1 MYNKIIEL
9 ALSKNEAN
17 KNIAHDLI
25 LSHFDCTTKEAWA
38 EINCVIPKHMTSD
51 GLHANARIE
60 ALNLMIESGYKCGS
74 TFKWTENYGYFIK
87 IGDMYNSRIE
97 TPVINRQDNIDKWTY
112 TSKVEYVGRYTRK
125 RILFD
130 LSVLK
135 EMGIPENL
143 YQKFDKAIKARVEYQ
158 KLRAE
163 GKKLKQLKILIV
175 GYLPRCYYRDMDKL
189 ELKYNFY
196 IDHYT
201 EYKNNLPF
209 KDYDVV
215 IHDRAID
222 VSIPNVIITHYDSI
236 KGPNVFRRIDEST
249 IKYIRTLLLTTSLEV

>member
-9 ALSKNEAN
+9 ALSENEAN
-17 KNIAHDLI
+17 KNIAHGLI
-25 LSHFDCTTKEAWA
+25 LSHFYCTPKEAWA
-38 EINCVIPKHMTSD
+38 EINCVIPKHMTGD
-51 GLHANARIE
+51 NLHANARIE

-87 IGDMYNSRIE
+87 IGDMYNSRIV
-97 TPVINRQDNIDKWTY
+97 TPIINRHDNF
-112 TSKVEYVGRYTRK
+112 KVEYVGRYTKK

-135 EMGIPENL
+135 ELGIPENL
-143 YQKFDKAIKARVEYQ
+143 YQKFDKAIKSKVEYQ

-175 GYLPRCYYRDMDKL
+175 GYLPRCYYRDMEKL
-189 ELKYNFY
+189 ELKYNLD
-196 IDHYT
+196 IKHYT
-201 EYKNNLPF
+201 GYKNNLPF

-222 VSIPNVIITHYDSI
+222 VGIPNVIITHYDSI

-249 IKYIRTLLLTTSLEV
+249 IKYIRTLLSTTSTEV